1 MVMCCTL
8 PALQVSST
16 SARLQELEAALEQQ
30 VALLRADIKQ
40 ALALHGSAIKRDAA
54 AAAQAK
60 YVSRPTAH
68 VHMSSLGMVHQH

>member
-1 MVMCCTL
+1 MCYAL
-8 PALQVSST
+8 LALQVSST

-40 ALALHGSAIKRDAA
+40 ALALHGNAIKRDAA

-60 YVSRPTAH
+60 YVSRPAAH
-68 VHMSSLGMVHQH
+68 VHMSSLGIVHQH